1 MDIQQDLLSSM
12 TFAKEHPVTFLPRK
26 KQEFQPVILC
36 TAPDEVLAMP
46 ENTLHEKVLKVVAVL
61 KWAMERFEICFSYSG
76 GKDSSTVLS
85 MGLAAAAQLQAEGKT
100 VKRFLV
106 LNSDTQVENPEVLG
120 VVRAELARVQ
130 QWIDAHALPGHIA
143 VTEPYIL
150 SQWAVTIIGGKTLI
164 STPLTNR
171 NCTTDLKTTP
181 LGRVRTQFFGHNR
194 VAEGKFTVGVTG
206 VRFDESAERAGNMTK
221 RAESPIQVVQTHENQ
236 DVFLAPIATWT
247 TDEVMEYIG
256 LAVNRDV
263 LPEDERLPIAIYS
276 DFVDVWRI
284 YKDAEGECTVG
295 RGDKPSKGCGARHG
309 CYVCTMVGSDK
320 SMDAFLMQEQYAY
333 MEPLTRFREYLNNTV
348 YDLSKRTW
356 IGRTINDGHIVYGPD
371 AYSPEY
377 VQDLLRYAL
386 TIDRDEQLAAEKLGI
401 APRFQIVSL
410 RALVA
415 IDAVWSLQA
424 YTLPFSALAIYHDVY
439 VKGMRFEVP
448 SVAKAPITP
457 VPPARYIP
465 VEDWDEDALDA
476 FTGLRNALLEATE
489 GPCTALREI
498 QVKGTPR
505 QVMTMDTDRMFEVH
519 EESVHL
525 LLEFELERLVE
536 RHHASARTAGKYGF
550 SLVGEGYKWYVSYG
564 AITLAKSQVG
574 EVDSILRRSSW
585 REQHGLSGYNYD
597 KEKAYAMSLDKPLPP
612 EARKRRE
619 QPTAAQLKEAE
630 RMFRRSEVRGRRIP
644 LDELYR
650 AWAPDVPWRRMGKEG
665 LAVRKLLAHCLQK
678 GKKQYS
684 ASCHKGWARHH
695 FVRLGDLAQFLKDNP
710 DVARRVMAYRSP
722 SARPGAQLQLF
733 AA

>member
-1 MDIQQDLLSSM
+1 MDMQEDLLSSM
-12 TFAKEHPVTFLPRK
+12 TIAKEHPVMFLPRK
-26 KQEFQPVILC
+26 KPEFKPVILR

-46 ENTLHEKVLKVVAVL
+46 EVTLHEKVLKAVAVL
-61 KWAMERFEICFSYSG
+61 KWAMERFEICYSYSG

-85 MGLAAAAQLQAEGKT
+85 MGLAAAAQLRAEGKT

-130 QWIDAHALPGHIA
+130 QWIDAHGLPGHIA

-171 NCTTDLKTTP
+171 NCTSDLKSTP

-206 VRFDESAERAGNMTK
+206 VRFDESAERAGNMMK
-221 RAESPIQVVQTHENQ
+221 RAESPVQVVQTNADQ
-236 DVFLAPIATWT
+236 DVFLAPIANWT
-247 TDEVMEYIG
+247 TDDVMEYLG

-263 LPEDERLPIAIYS
+263 LPEDERLPVAIYS

-309 CYVCTMVGSDK
+309 CYVCTMVGSDR

-401 APRFQIVSL
+401 APRFQIVSP

-448 SVAKAPITP
+448 SVAKAPMTP

-465 VEDWDEDALDA
+465 VEDWDEDALDD

-489 GPCTALREI
+489 GPCTALRAI

-519 EESVHL
+519 EESVQML
-525 LLEFELERLVE
+525 LTFELERLVE

-550 SLVGEGYKWYVSYG
+550 SLVGEGYKFYVQYG
-564 AITLAKSQVG
+564 AISLAKSQVG

-597 KEKAYAMSLDKPLPP
+597 KEKAYAMSLEKPLPP

-619 QPTAAQLKEAE
+619 QRTAAQRKEAE

-644 LDELYR
+644 LDVLYR
-650 AWAPDVPWRRMGKEG
+650 EWAPDVAWHRMGKEG
-665 LAVRKLLAHCLQK
+665 LPVRKLLAHCLQK

-684 ASCHKGWARHH
+684 ASRFKGWARHH
-695 FVRLGDLAQFLKDNP
+695 FVRLGDLTQFLKDNP
-710 DVARRVMAYRSP
+710 DVARRVMAHRSP